1 MKRFLI
7 LMLAAVIGFSNSP
20 VSHAAVKAGQGCSKL
35 GATSVVGSKKFTCVK
50 VNKKLIWNSGVTNKK
65 ASTSNNASTG
75 ATGTKPQASVSV
87 TDQSLGQGC
96 NGYEGLSATTPT
108 GKVLKC
114 VREADGNIH
123 WVGPSGETSQPESNS
138 QNSSGTQSGSTQVF
152 PTVTKI
158 DSVDVC
164 KISDQRTAK
173 FQPNNVGF
181 PMTQGE
187 ISYLGKVKV
196 AVIPVDFADAVGA
209 GNPRSKIDPL
219 LSKMN
224 QWAEQFSNGKMTFEF
239 QTTDSWIRSP
249 KPSADLAFQKAQ
261 IGAND
266 PSTATQNEYSQ
277 AFINAT
283 SDKFNFSG
291 VTAIIYYFP
300 PSVQGIEYD
309 FGQRNQT
316 MQTKQG
322 PIRVM
327 YWGGGKYHYSNI
339 GRVNGET
346 KQSLF
351 WAFWIHE
358 ILHSQGF
365 PLHAPGNGF
374 ITGLATDQ
382 YGESGSFDTWST
394 FKAGWLND
402 NQVVCVDKPNLTS
415 SFVKLASVDRNGA
428 GIKSAMVKISE
439 HEVLVVESRK
449 NVDWSSSWPSDANG
463 LLVYKVDT
471 KKDNDRTGESTG
483 DTGNEPRYSK
493 WAYFLAPDGV
503 KLEGNQSRDFKNYLI
518 REGRTLTDSGVKIT
532 LVKLGDEDVIQIQKT
547 S

>member
-1 MKRFLI
+1 MKRLSI
-7 LMLAAVIGFSNSP
+7 ITLVTIVAFSITP
-20 VSHAAVKAGQGCSKL
+20 VSHAAAKAGQSCSKL

-50 VNKKLIWNSGVTNKK
+50 VSKKLVWNSGVTVKK
-65 ASTSNNASTG
+65 TSTSSNTSTATTG
-75 ATGTKPQASVSV
+75 AKPEANILV

-114 VREADGNIH
+114 VRETDGNIH
-123 WVGPSGETSQPESNS
+123 WVGPSGETSQTNTNN
-138 QNSSGTQSGSTQVF
+138 QNSSGTQSSSAQVF

-158 DSVDVC
+158 DSVDIC
-164 KISDQRTAK
+164 KITDQRTSK
-173 FQPNNVGF
+173 LQPNNVGF

-187 ISYLGKVKV
+187 IPHLGKVKV
-196 AVIPVDFADAVGA
+196 AVIPVDFTDAVGS
-209 GNPRSKIDPL
+209 GNPRTKLDPL
-219 LSKMN
+219 LTKMN

-266 PSTATQNEYSQ
+266 PTTATQNEYSQ
-277 AFINAT
+277 AFINAAG
-283 SDKFNFSG
+283 DKFNFSG
-291 VTAIIYYFP
+291 VSAIIYYFP
-300 PSVQGIEYD
+300 SNVQGIEYD

-322 PIRVM
+322 PIRIM

-374 ITGLATDQ
+374 VTGLATDQ

-402 NQVVCVDKPNLTS
+402 NQVVCVDKPNLKS
-415 SFVKLASVDRNGA
+415 SFVKLAAVDRNGT
-428 GIKSAMVKISE
+428 GIKSVMVKISD
-439 HEVLVVESRK
+439 HEVLVIESRK
-449 NVDWSSSWPSDANG
+449 NVDWSASWLSDANG

-471 KKDNDRTGESTG
+471 TKDNDRTGESSG
-483 DTGNEPRYSK
+483 DTGNEARYSK

-503 KLEGNQSRDFKNYLI
+503 KLEGNQSRDFKNYLV
-518 REGRTLTDSGVKIT
+518 REGRTLTDSGVNIT
-532 LVKLGDEDVIQIQKT
+532 LVKIGEDDVIQIQKA